1 MSSKF
6 LHREL
11 KDLPRFIRRH
21 GPLSNPTVPNAVVLP
36 NPFLPWRNPKTG
48 RWAPSKYSLRQQAEL
63 IKKAKAT
70 DTLHLLPP
78 GVKLPQ
84 PELFAPPPPAPAGKA
99 KVEQQ
104 RAKADPAASKEPSS
118 SGKAKA
124 KAKGGVKAD
133 AKGSAK
139 ADAKGSAKA
148 DVKGDVKAE
157 VKAAP
162 RKTLNVTVEWDRR
175 PVVKNVPGADEGAR
189 LYAAKKKMFKG
200 SRLERSI
207 KQRAWRTWV
216 LLHDMRRRIRKYR
229 TNYVHKK
236 PNPLRPSRSA
246 ARKLPY

>member
-1 MSSKF
+1 MSAKF

-11 KDLPRFIRRH
+11 KELPRFIRRH
-21 GPLSNPTVPNAVVLP
+21 GPLPNPQVANAVVLP

-48 RWAPSKYSLRQQAEL
+48 RWAPSKYSLRQQADL

-84 PELFAPPPPAPAGKA
+84 PELFAPPPTRSASAGKA
-99 KVEQQ
+99 KASASADKAPDSADKTK
-104 RAKADPAASKEPSS
+104 AKPSS
-118 SGKAKA
+118 SPKDSTSSGKTGAKA
-124 KAKGGVKAD
+124 NLKGDKA
-133 AKGSAK
+133 
-139 ADAKGSAKA
+139 
-148 DVKGDVKAE
+148 VKGDVRSD
-157 VKAAP
+157 VKATAH
-162 RKTLNVTVEWDRR
+162 KALNVTVEWDRR
-175 PVVKNVPGADEGAR
+175 LAVKNIPGADEGTR

-216 LLHDMRRRIRKYR
+216 LLHDMRKRIRKYR
-229 TNYVHKK
+229 TYYVHKK
-236 PNPLRPSRSA
+236 PNPLNPSRAA